1 MRFLLSFFC
10 LFVSLCI
17 YSHSITGH
25 VKGYKDESLC
35 NVQID
40 FYSLT
45 KVTKC
50 DKQTQTDSF
59 GNFILNSVQPGNYVL
74 QLSMIGMKMIEV
86 ILSVDTFDIN
96 LDTIRMQLDSNRLD
110 EVTVTAKYPERNIG
124 RWFRKYN
131 SLRESPPRKGEL
143 TVYRDEVDENL
154 SRYEGVWQWKSADG
168 DTILTVKLIDGL
180 LRIPLKIEGYD
191 KRLKTDRQAQC
202 HVNRL
207 FGKYEY
213 QIGDSILFSN
223 LDVKQVFNYSF
234 FIKERKKKGAQKE
247 NFLVGV
253 DVQPCSDT
261 YVLLRMRRHKPF
273 IKEHGIITFS
283 LLDEKKGIALWRME
297 LIIDSTESNFRVR
310 KAFKADTV
318 YPTSVVMRRIDS

>member
-1 MRFLLSFFC
+1 MDVLKEIRSDRFITRKASKED
-10 LFVSLCI
+10 FVLPVS
-17 YSHSITGH
+17 
-25 VKGYKDESLC
+25 VVMQRVEESKHTMPYAMEDTI
-35 NVQID
+35 NHA
-40 FYSLT
+40 
-45 KVTKC
+45 
-50 DKQTQTDSF
+50 
-59 GNFILNSVQPGNYVL
+59 
-74 QLSMIGMKMIEV
+74 EV
-86 ILSVDTFDIN
+86 ILRDT
-96 LDTIRMQLDSNRLD
+96 LDNNQLD

-191 KRLKTDRQAQC
+191 KRLKTDRQAQY

-213 QIGDSILFSN
+213 QIGDSILYSN

-234 FIKERKKKGAQKE
+234 LMKERKKKGAKE
-247 NFLVGV
+247 
-253 DVQPCSDT
+253 
-261 YVLLRMRRHKPF
+261 R
-273 IKEHGIITFS
+273 TF
-283 LLDEKKGIALWRME
+283 W
-297 LIIDSTESNFRVR
+297 
-310 KAFKADTV
+310 
-318 YPTSVVMRRIDS
+318 

>member
-1 MRFLLSFFC
+1 MRCFNFIFFLIYAHY
-10 LFVSLCI
+10 LCI
-17 YSHSITGH
+17 SNTSLFAQNES
-25 VKGYKDESLC
+25 VVYKLLRTDTLNIDSATES
-35 NVQID
+35 NHA
-40 FYSLT
+40 
-45 KVTKC
+45 
-50 DKQTQTDSF
+50 
-59 GNFILNSVQPGNYVL
+59 
-74 QLSMIGMKMIEV
+74 EV
-86 ILSVDTFDIN
+86 ILHDT
-96 LDTIRMQLDSNRLD
+96 LDNNQLD

-124 RWFRKYN
+124 RWFRKYDN
-131 SLRESPPRKGEL
+131 LRESPPRKGEL

-154 SRYEGVWQWKSADG
+154 SRYEGVWQWRSADG

-180 LRIPLKIEGYD
+180 LRIPLKIVGYD
-191 KRLKTDRQAQC
+191 KRLKTDRQAQY

-213 QIGDSILFSN
+213 QIGDSILYSN

-234 FIKERKKKGAQKE
+234 FMKERKKNGAQKE

-297 LIIDSTESNFRVR
+297 LIIDSTESNFKVR

-318 YPTSVVMRRIDS
+318 YPTSVVMHRIDS